1 MFGAVAASTSL
12 DQPGGLSREDLPE
25 LYRKASDYSKLG
37 QRTNVALSAVQLV
50 LLGGGAVLGAV
61 DLRFSNGVHLG
72 AIAAAVALCLALI
85 PAAILTVRHPQRQ
98 WYLGRIFAESVKT
111 FSWQYAVRAGTFST
125 VDDPD
130 RRLSEE
136 VGQLHERFQQVPD
149 LAQGSPLIT
158 GAMRALRAAPLDA
171 RRTAY
176 LDGRVEAGAHWYS
189 GRAARY
195 ALAARWWS
203 VLAIAATAIGLIF
216 GLLNAFGVIV
226 YDGLGAASAIAAA
239 ATAWLQLKQYRPLGA
254 AYLMAARQLQS
265 LRTPLTLARTEE
277 EWAVAAAKAEEAIA
291 SEHSM
296 WLVRREVS

>member
-1 MFGAVAASTSL
+1 MAASISL

-25 LYRKASDYSKLG
+25 LYRSASDYSKHG
-37 QRTNVALSAVQLV
+37 QRANVALSAVQLV
-50 LLGGGAVLGAV
+50 LLGGGALLGAV

-72 AIAAAVALCLALI
+72 AIAAAIALSLALI
-85 PAAILTVRHPQRQ
+85 PAAVLTVRHPQRQ

-111 FSWQYAVRAGTFST
+111 LSWQYAVRAGALST
-125 VDDPD
+125 MDDPD
-130 RRLSEE
+130 RLLTEQI
-136 VGQLHERFQQVPD
+136 GQLHERFQQVPD
-149 LAQGSPLIT
+149 LAQDAPLAT
-158 GAMRALRAAPLDA
+158 HAMRDLRAAELDV

-176 LDGRVEAGAHWYS
+176 LSGRIEADARWYS
-189 GRAARY
+189 DRATRY
-195 ALAARWWS
+195 ARAARWWS

-277 EWAVAAAKAEEAIA
+277 EWAVAAARAEEAIA
-291 SEHSM
+291 TEHSM